1 MRENLVKEK
10 LCNIVCDELESYI
23 MITDSN
29 FNIVLANKRFL
40 DDFGDISDKKCHEI
54 LHNTPEPPEYCPII
68 KGGERCQIYNESTGK
83 WYKSKVKPTI
93 VDGEKLYVHFIQ
105 DVTEKEIISENFK
118 KLIELCPDIIVVHDG
133 KKILFVNSAI
143 ERIAGIPREKII
155 GRNVFEFM
163 HPDYKKIMKERIAKA
178 LKGERLPTIEEK
190 IVLFDGREV
199 IIEVGGGQ
207 IVWNNKPAIALFIKD
222 ITERK
227 KFEKLYYELWDSIS
241 DGIVILSREGTIIDL
256 NSRVEEISGYTRE
269 ELIGVNI
276 SEIIDK
282 RYADS
287 ILEALRSLFVTGKL
301 DNIEVPLKLRKGEI
315 WVEARGKIVEYKGS
329 KVAQISLRDI
339 TERKELENKLKN
351 ERELFN
357 RIVESMNVLVVGL
370 DSEGQIVL
378 FNRKCED
385 VFGVRK
391 EEVVGKKFLEL
402 FIDTEYWDKFDE
414 MMKKAKKGQDV
425 EITTPVVTFSGNRR
439 YISWTA
445 TFVSIGRR
453 RLYIL
458 TGSDV
463 TEELNYRRKVEEYA
477 EIIKLVNKIMRHD
490 LLNSLTVIDCALDVY
505 RETQDESLLERISA
519 TTSKSINLIRNM
531 QRLEKFMA
539 QENKLK
545 PISVRSVLEKIIGEY
560 DVEFEIK
567 GDCVVLADETLQ
579 SVLDNIIRNAI
590 VHGKTEKITIEMKEE
605 GEYAEVR
612 ITDYGVGIP
621 PEIVDKIF
629 EEGFSMGNGSGL
641 GLYIVKKVMEKYG
654 GAVWVE
660 QGNGKTTFVLRFK
673 TPAKLALRS

>member
-1 MRENLVKEK
+1 MRENLVREK

-23 MITDSN
+23 MITDSD
-29 FNIVLANKRFL
+29 FNIILANKRFL
-40 DDFGDISDKKCHEI
+40 DDFGDVLDKKCHEI
-54 LHNTPEPPEYCPII
+54 LHNSSKPPEYCPILR
-68 KGGERCQIYNESTGK
+68 GDERCQIYNENTGK
-83 WYKSKVKPTI
+83 WYKSKIKPII
-93 VDGEKLYVHFIQ
+93 VDYEKFYVHFIQ

-133 KKILFVNSAI
+133 KKILFVNSAV

-163 HPDYKKIMKERIAKA
+163 HPDYKKIMKERITKA
-178 LKGERLPTIEEK
+178 LKGEILPTIEEK

-199 IIEVGGGQ
+199 IIEVCGGQ
-207 IVWNNKPAIALFIKD
+207 IMWNNKPAIALFIKD

-241 DGIVILSREGTIIDL
+241 DGIVILSRDGTIIDL

-276 SEIIDK
+276 SEIIDR
-282 RYADS
+282 RYVDS
-287 ILEALRSLFVTGKL
+287 ILEALKSLFVTGKL
-301 DNIEVPLKLRKGEI
+301 DNVEVPLKLRKGEI

-370 DSEGQIVL
+370 DSKGQIVL

-385 VFGVRK
+385 LFGVRK
-391 EEVVGKKFLEL
+391 EEVVGKRFLDL
-402 FIDTEYWDKFDE
+402 FIDPEYRDKFNE
-414 MMKKAKKGQDV
+414 MMEKAKRGEDI

-445 TFVSIGRR
+445 TFVRIGSR
-453 RLYIL
+453 RLYII

-463 TEELNYRRKVEEYA
+463 TEELNYRKKVEEYA

-505 RETQDESLLERISA
+505 KETRDESLLERISA
-519 TTSKSINLIRNM
+519 TTSKSIDLIRNM
-531 QRLEKFMA
+531 QRLEKFMS

-545 PISVRSVLEKIIGEY
+545 PISVRNVLEKIIGEY
-560 DVEFEIK
+560 DVEFEIN

-590 VHGKTEKITIEMKEE
+590 VHGKTKKITIEMREE
-605 GEYAEVR
+605 SDYAEVR

-629 EEGFSMGNGSGL
+629 DEGFSMGNGSGL

-654 GAVWVE
+654 GSVWVE
-660 QGNGKTTFVLRFK
+660 QSNGRTTFILRFK
-673 TPAKLALRS
+673 TPAKLTLRS